1 MTLVDIPIEFNSEG
15 PQLSVEMQDEIEDR
29 ILKLAEGHTD
39 ITGAA
44 VSVSQPAETEVPFIV
59 QARVIVYRRPKDV
72 VSTKKDETV
81 HGALKGAMDAVE
93 RQVREH
99 RRKLSETWKRKD
111 LPGTEGSDTE
121 L

>member
-1 MTLVDIPIEFNSEG
+1 MALVDIPIEFNSEG
-15 PQLSVEMQDEIEDR
+15 PQLSVEIQDEVEDR
-29 ILKLAEGHTD
+29 ILKLAKDHTD

-44 VSVSQPAETEVPFIV
+44 VTVSQPAETEIPFIV
-59 QARVIVYRRPKDV
+59 QARIVVYRRPKDV
-72 VSTKKDETV
+72 VSTKKEDTV

-111 LPGTEGSDTE
+111 FSDQEGE
-121 L
+121 